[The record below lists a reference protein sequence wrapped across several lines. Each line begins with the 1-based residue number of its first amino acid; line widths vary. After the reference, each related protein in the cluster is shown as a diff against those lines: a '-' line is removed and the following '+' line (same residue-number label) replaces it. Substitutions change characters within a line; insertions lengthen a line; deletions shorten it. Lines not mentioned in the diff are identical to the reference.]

1 MDFLEFWL
9 FNKAKLDER
18 INRFIDSIKDW
29 EVLEMSKYILKDGKR
44 YRGVLLLYFNQILG
58 GDPEQAYDASV
69 AVEIL
74 HSASLAL
81 DDIVDYDLYR
91 RGEKAAWAV
100 FTNRKVIY
108 VTNFLIPTAL
118 NMISKYGKKALD
130 LSINLWRDTAIGAL
144 KDTYGSFDEY
154 ISTVEMKTGSLFK
167 LSTMLA
173 AFTSNR
179 DNLYEAML
187 DVGKDLGI
195 IYQLVD
201 DYVDYVKYMVGSL
214 QNLSGSALQLYNL
227 ARDDVRSYV
236 IKNIEIYKTEYLNIL
251 NKIDITEK
259 YLPDLK
265 SIPDVLIAG
274 LLKESGID
282 KI

>member
-9 FNKAKLDER
+9 VNKGKIDEH
-18 INRFIDSIKDW
+18 INRFIDSVKDW
-29 EVLEMSKYILKDGKR
+29 EILEISKYILKDGKR
-44 YRGVLLLYFNQILG
+44 YRGTLLLYFNQILG
-58 GDPEQAYDASV
+58 GLLERAYEASV
-69 AVEIL
+69 AVEML

-91 RGEKAAWAV
+91 RGEKAAWTV

-108 VTNFLIPTAL
+108 ITNFLIPTAL
-118 NMISKYGKKALD
+118 SMISNYGKKALD
-130 LSINLWRDTAIGAL
+130 ISINLWRDTAIGAL
-144 KDTYGSFDEY
+144 KDTYGNPEDY
-154 ISTVEMKTGSLFK
+154 ITTVELKTGSLFK

-179 DNLYEAML
+179 DELSDVML
-187 DVGKDLGI
+187 NVGRDLGI

-201 DYVDYVKYMVGSL
+201 DYIDYVKYVTGSL
-214 QNLSGSALQLYNL
+214 QSLSGSALQLFNL
-227 ARDDVRSYV
+227 AKDDVKSYV
-236 IKNIEIYKTEYLNIL
+236 IKNIEIYRSDYLNIL
-251 NKIDITEK
+251 DKIEVGEK
-259 YLPDLK
+259 YSTKLK
-265 SIPDVLIAG
+265 SIPDVLITG

>member
-118 NMISKYGKKALD
+118 NMISRYGKKALD

-201 DYVDYVKYMVGSL
+201 DYVDYVKYMLGSL